1 MVERL
6 YFNKKIEVRKSP
18 IHGYGVFA
26 KEDINKGE
34 ILEECFYIVQ
44 DFNPYN
50 ADYLFSFPDKNNEN
64 KYNVLPLGYGCIYNS
79 SKVEGE
85 NNAIWNT
92 NIDDN
97 IFIFKSIKDIK
108 KDEEICTFYGK
119 NWWENYNKKYLPENI
134 K

>member
-18 IHGYGVFA
+18 LHGYGVFA

-34 ILEECFYIVQ
+34 ILEECFFIVQ
-44 DFNPYN
+44 DYNPHN

-64 KYNVLPLGYGCIYNS
+64 KFNVLPLGYGCIYNS
-79 SKVEGE
+79 SKVKGE
-85 NNAIWNT
+85 NNAIWET

-108 KDEEICTFYGK
+108 KNEEICTFYGEA
-119 NWWENYNKKYLPENI
+119 WWENYNRKYLPENI